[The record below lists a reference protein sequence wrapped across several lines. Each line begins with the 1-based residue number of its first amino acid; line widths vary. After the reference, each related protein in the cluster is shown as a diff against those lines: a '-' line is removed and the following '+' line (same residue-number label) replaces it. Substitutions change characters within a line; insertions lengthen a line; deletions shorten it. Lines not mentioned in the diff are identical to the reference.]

1 MLDVLGLPV
10 HKFFQFFLLLF
21 LLTRGNSRLQPHGLG
36 SIAPI
41 TVRAGPPWLSAW

>member
-21 LLTRGNSRLQPHGLG
+21 LLTRGNSRLLPQRLKISRPSQFAPALHGF
-36 SIAPI
+36 
-41 TVRAGPPWLSAW
+41 